1 MKITTEELRAFVSTL
16 SDNDK
21 SIIEAKKGCFNGSWD
36 VMVGELL
43 VVKQEL
49 QNEVVKDIIDEDVE
63 RIGVFRSFEKDNDVD
78 LSGWIKNDSNT

>member
-16 SDNDK
+16 SDNDR

-36 VMVGELL
+36 TMVGELL

-49 QNEVVKDIIDEDVE
+49 QSEAVSDIVDEDVK
-63 RIGVFRSFEKDNDVD
+63 RIGVFRSFEKDNGID
-78 LSGWIKNDSNT
+78 LSGWIK